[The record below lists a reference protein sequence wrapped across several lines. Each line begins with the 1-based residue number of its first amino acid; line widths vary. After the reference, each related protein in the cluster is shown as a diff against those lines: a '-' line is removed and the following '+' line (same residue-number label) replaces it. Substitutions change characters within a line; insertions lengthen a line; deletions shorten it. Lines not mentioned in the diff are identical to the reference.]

1 VTAAL
6 PLTAADIHAAQ
17 RRLRGVA
24 VLTPVLSS
32 PALDGAAG
40 RPVVCKAEALQ
51 RAGSFKFRGAYN
63 AVASLTPASRAR
75 GVIGASSGN
84 HAHALALAGRLLGA
98 PVTVVIP
105 RDAPTAKVTGAR
117 ALGARIVTYDR
128 GRGDRDEIAAGL
140 AATHGYS
147 VIPSASHRPV
157 MAGAGTVAL
166 ELLSQAPTLSAILVP
181 VGGGGLAAGTAV
193 AAKTASPGIAVI
205 GVEPA
210 AGADTAASLRAGQVV
225 TLPAVPGTIADG
237 LRHTGPAGLPWE
249 VNKVLLDDVITVSD
263 GQIVAAMR
271 HAFDHLNI
279 VAEPSGA
286 AALAAAAER
295 SLPPGPVGVIISG
308 GSIDFATFG
317 ALLSGLPAPVEDAVA

>member
-51 RAGSFKFRGAYN
+51 RTGSFKFRGAYN

-84 HAHALALAGRLLGA
+84 HAQALALAGRLLGA

-105 RDAPTAKVTGAR
+105 RDAPEAKVTGAR

-140 AATHGYS
+140 PPRTD
-147 VIPSASHRPV
+147 
-157 MAGAGTVAL
+157 
-166 ELLSQAPTLSAILVP
+166 TLS
-181 VGGGGLAAGTAV
+181 
-193 AAKTASPGIAVI
+193 SPR
-205 GVEPA
+205 
-210 AGADTAASLRAGQVV
+210 RA
-225 TLPAVPGTIADG
+225 
-237 LRHTGPAGLPWE
+237 TG
-249 VNKVLLDDVITVSD
+249 
-263 GQIVAAMR
+263 R
-271 HAFDHLNI
+271 
-279 VAEPSGA
+279 
-286 AALAAAAER
+286 
-295 SLPPGPVGVIISG
+295 
-308 GSIDFATFG
+308 
-317 ALLSGLPAPVEDAVA
+317 